1 MAPTQTINGH
11 CSPQFEAV
19 SACFAE
25 NFSKRGE
32 LGASV
37 SVWHQGNVVV
47 NLWAGVADRQ
57 SGRAWE
63 EDTIGVA
70 FSSTKGMGAL
80 CLMMLVDRG
89 QLDYDELITTYWPSF
104 AQPGSAKAEVT
115 VRCLLNHRAGL
126 CAVEQPVSLS
136 DLEDRSLL
144 VPALEAAQPLWEPGT
159 SQGYHG
165 VTFGLFVAEL
175 FWRITGESLG
185 TFFAREV
192 ASPLGVDFHIGLPE
206 EHEGRVATIVTASM
220 TQRLFKVLPTLIRGV
235 GWDGRLFRAAVT
247 KGSFTSRAFAH
258 PADLGIHHIDN
269 FNRPSVHRM
278 ELVWA
283 GGIGTASAL
292 GRIYAAL
299 AAGGTLDG
307 VQLVRPETVAAVHP
321 RLSWQQDE
329 VLHKTLGFSLGFVK
343 EEPEIFSPNT
353 EAFGHPGAGG
363 VLGLADPKENLAVG
377 YVMNRMDW
385 RLRSPRAIELCK
397 AIYSCL

>member
-1 MAPTQTINGH
+1 MAPTPTIQGH

-19 SACFAE
+19 SACFSE

-37 SVWHQGNVVV
+37 SVWHQGSEVVK
-47 NLWAGVADRQ
+47 LWAGVADRK
-57 SGRAWE
+57 SGRPWE

-89 QLDYDELITTYWPSF
+89 QLDYDAPVTAYWPSF
-104 AQPGSAKAEVT
+104 AEAGTPKAGIT
-115 VRCLLNHRAGL
+115 VRCLINHRAGL
-126 CAVEQPVSLS
+126 CAIEQTLVLS
-136 DLEDRSLL
+136 DFEDRALL

-165 VTFGLFVAEL
+165 ISFGLFVAEL

-192 ASPLGVDFHIGLPE
+192 AGPLDVDFHIGLAE

-220 TQRLFKVLPTLIRGV
+220 TQRLLKVLPTLIRGA

-247 KGSFTSRAFAH
+247 KGSVTNRAFAN
-258 PADLGIHHIDN
+258 PADFGIHHIDN
-269 FNRPSVHRM
+269 FNSPRVHRM

-283 GGIGTASAL
+283 GGIGSASGLA
-292 GRIYAAL
+292 RVYAVL
-299 AAGGTLDG
+299 AAGGSLDG
-307 VQLVRPETVAAVHP
+307 VQLVRPETVAEAHP
-321 RLSWQQDE
+321 RQSWQQDE
-329 VLHKTLGFSLGFVK
+329 VLHKTMGFSVGFVK
-343 EEPEIFSPNT
+343 EEPEIFSPNPET
-353 EAFGHPGAGG
+353 FGHPGAGG
-363 VLGLADPKENLAVG
+363 VLGLADPKENLAIG
-377 YVMNRMDW
+377 YLMNRMDW
-385 RLRSPRAIELCK
+385 RLRSPRAMELCK
-397 AIYSCL
+397 AVYSCL